1 MHLQELLIENKT
13 VVLDKWINSVLAT
26 YPLDSTNFL
35 TRQKDRFANPIGSSV
50 SKGLSDL
57 INAFCSEADGLAE
70 LSSDVEHLIKIR
82 AVQDFSPSAA
92 IGFVYDLKVIV
103 FELCQKEKQYNLL
116 VEEWLDF
123 SAKVD
128 RLALKVFDLYMASR
142 ERIFKVRINEL
153 SRGNHLVA
161 DGMTCPSAM
170 MRRELAQKAKVE
182 KNV

>member
-1 MHLQELLIENKT
+1 MAIQKLYLPSNKIALEIGIMHLQELLIENKT

-142 ERIFKVRINEL
+142 E
-153 SRGNHLVA
+153 
-161 DGMTCPSAM
+161 
-170 MRRELAQKAKVE
+170 
-182 KNV
+182 